1 VEGSAGKI
9 VTNSGWYFSCNLTE
23 EQADGLYAGA
33 SVTLRF
39 EGSAR
44 DFTATV
50 QRVSDPEE
58 GVVNV
63 TFFSPRYASLVTG
76 MRCQKVTIVTG
87 TATGLR
93 VSKRAVRVNEEG
105 TLGVYRISGAQAEW
119 VDIQI
124 LWEEDDYYLIS
135 QATKLDEDGNAA
147 ALSAFERASQ
157 LREGDTVVV
166 KGGSMFDGKVVTD

>member
-1 VEGSAGKI
+1 
-9 VTNSGWYFSCNLTE
+9 
-23 EQADGLYAGA
+23 
-33 SVTLRF
+33 
-39 EGSAR
+39 
-44 DFTATV
+44 
-50 QRVSDPEE
+50 
-58 GVVNV
+58 
-63 TFFSPRYASLVTG
+63 